1 MKKCVIWLR
10 TSTDKQ
16 ETDSMLSDLYLFAS
30 QYGYSK
36 DDCTVIGRSGASA
49 IKADEAYKS
58 DISELYEC
66 LDSNE
71 FSTLFVWEI
80 SRLGRIEEYVIKL
93 KNYLILHK
101 VQLRVF
107 KPQLYLLESDGSVN
121 MGMELA
127 ISLFITLSRQ
137 EMSVK
142 QSRLARG
149 KERVKREGKFSGAR
163 CVKFGYK
170 TDSEGFIVIDNEA
183 AEVVKEIFNLYLS
196 GMSATA
202 VYKSVMERG
211 LFPRQ
216 RYSKEGATRI
226 LLIVK
231 DLAYAG
237 EGSTHKYPPIVSKD
251 EVLKCIELSK
261 SHINMA
267 KTIHKNIYFCKSIL
281 YCQCNHIMVARPNT
295 IAYTCIYGHVRTLNI
310 NVLDFIAWEMC
321 KAYRPYIVNQ
331 NQKKNALELKK
342 NFEDEKRIL
351 ETLALQQR
359 ENGDKKGRLKE
370 LYIDGMISKSVFES
384 KLEKTKQEGLKI
396 FEGITV
402 HSKRLDAIL
411 RASGNETEDISDYD
425 DECDDE
431 TKRKLILE
439 TLSLKSEWLE
449 KGHYRISV
457 LPNVKCDRSDWFDYR
472 VSGPIIELKHFW
484 KKGSADYFANL
495 TGKWNVRFERK

>member
-1 MKKCVIWLR
+1 
-10 TSTDKQ
+10 
-16 ETDSMLSDLYLFAS
+16 
-30 QYGYSK
+30 
-36 DDCTVIGRSGASA
+36 
-49 IKADEAYKS
+49 
-58 DISELYEC
+58 
-66 LDSNE
+66 
-71 FSTLFVWEI
+71 
-80 SRLGRIEEYVIKL
+80 
-93 KNYLILHK
+93 
-101 VQLRVF
+101 
-107 KPQLYLLESDGSVN
+107 
-121 MGMELA
+121 
-127 ISLFITLSRQ
+127 
-137 EMSVK
+137 
-142 QSRLARG
+142 
-149 KERVKREGKFSGAR
+149 
-163 CVKFGYK
+163 
-170 TDSEGFIVIDNEA
+170 
-183 AEVVKEIFNLYLS
+183 
-196 GMSATA
+196 
-202 VYKSVMERG
+202 
-211 LFPRQ
+211 
-216 RYSKEGATRI
+216 
-226 LLIVK
+226 
-231 DLAYAG
+231 
-237 EGSTHKYPPIVSKD
+237 
-251 EVLKCIELSK
+251 
-261 SHINMA
+261 
-267 KTIHKNIYFCKSIL
+267 
-281 YCQCNHIMVARPNT
+281 MVARPNT

-484 KKGSADYFANL
+484 KIGTADYFANL